1 MAKQIAEGVA
11 LGLDYQVL
19 DRSGIVSHSEIRSE
33 TEVEGNISGGGGYTS
48 GGTGFNTP
56 VRGQIRSKTT
66 RFQNIFL
73 TDDDGVEH
81 TIELQNFIIPCKPD
95 HRLTLLLLITGD
107 KDFGSYFSAYNH
119 NTRTSY
125 DYPKAVRMEM
135 FPRKIFLISIVVV
148 YLLAFLSRFGDPG
161 TSFIGTLVVSALITG
176 VIAIIL
182 YGLGTTLGWYRSML
196 VRKNLAVKNHLS
208 NIAAT

>member
-1 MAKQIAEGVA
+1 MAKKIAEGVA
-11 LGLDYQVL
+11 LGLDYQVF

-56 VRGQIRSKTT
+56 VSGHIRSKTT

-81 TIELQNFIIPCKPD
+81 TVELQDFTIPCKPD
-95 HRLTLLLLITGD
+95 HRLSLLLLITGD
-107 KDFGSYFSAYNH
+107 NELGSYFSAYNH
-119 NTRTSY
+119 NTRTTH
-125 DYPKAVRMEM
+125 DNPKAVRTEM
-135 FPRKIFLISIVVV
+135 FPRKIFIISLAVV
-148 YLLAFLSRFGDPG
+148 YTVAFFSRLGEPG
-161 TSFIGTLVVSALITG
+161 TSFLGTLFVAALITAA
-176 VIAIIL
+176 IAILL
-182 YGLGTTLGWYRSML
+182 YGLGATVGWYRSML
-196 VRKNLAVKNHLS
+196 VRKNLAVRNHFT